1 MGFQIVGGQRQ
12 EVSAAVG
19 AVGGAGAAVIHAVER
34 LSQVVEEETQLLRQV
49 GSADFERLNHQKNFS
64 LLELTRAMRV
74 LPAQERTP
82 VLAARLG
89 RLRELLDENQRV
101 LKLHLT
107 AAEEIANLVA
117 ASIQDAAS
125 DGTYSARI
133 SRDVRR

>member
-1 MGFQIVGGQRQ
+1 VGFQIVGEQRQ
-12 EVSAAVG
+12 EALSA
-19 AVGGAGAAVIHAVER
+19 GGGGTAVINAVER
-34 LSQVVEEETQLLRQV
+34 LSQVVEEETQLLRQL

-74 LPAQERTP
+74 LPAHERTP
-82 VLAARLG
+82 ILAARLG
-89 RLRELLDENQRV
+89 RLRDLLDENQRV

-117 ASIQDAAS
+117 TSIQDAAS

-133 SRDVRR
+133 SRDARR